1 MSNLDINKLGQT
13 FICKK
18 VGLVMNKGKILS
30 KLPSVDELLNN
41 KKIINLLE
49 EIPRDVVVNKIRSN
63 LEKYRKKILSMDEK
77 ALDKFKIDIDGIIFN
92 IIDSIYEFMEMNL
105 REVINGMGTVLHTN
119 LGRALLSETI
129 KEQVWSVASGYS
141 TLEIDVLTGKRG
153 IRYSHVT
160 EIIKFI
166 TKAEDVLVV
175 NNNAAAVMLVL
186 STMAKDK
193 EVIVSRGEL
202 VEIGGSFR
210 VPDVMEQSGTKL
222 VDVGTTNKTHLW
234 DYENAISENT
244 AALLKVHTSNYRILG
259 FTDSVSLEDLVELGK
274 KNNIPVIEDIGSGV
288 LVDLR
293 KYGLGYEPT
302 VQESIAAGID
312 VVTFSGDKLLGGPQ
326 AGIIVGKKCYIDKMK
341 RNPLTRAFRIDK
353 LTMVALEATLRLY
366 LDEEKVIKTIP
377 TLRMLTEPLD
387 SVNKRAKVLYDMIV
401 SKKLD
406 LEVSISK
413 DYSEVGGGALPLEKL
428 PTYTVAIKAKNISS
442 SQLEDRLRK
451 YSTPIFTRVND
462 DRVIIDLRTIKEEQ
476 YETIVQ
482 ALAETTGEQLAN
494 DSVRLMS

>member
-1 MSNLDINKLGQT
+1 
-13 FICKK
+13 
-18 VGLVMNKGKILS
+18 MNKGKILS

-49 EIPRDVVVNKIRSN
+49 GVPRNVVVNEIRNS
-63 LEKYRKKILSMDEK
+63 LERYRKKILSMDGEV
-77 ALDKFKIDIDGIIFN
+77 LDKFKIDIGEIAFN
-92 IIDSIYEFMEMNL
+92 VINNSHEFMEMNL

-129 KEQVWSVASGYS
+129 REQVWSVASGYS
-141 TLEIDVLTGKRG
+141 TLEIDILTGKRG
-153 IRYSHVT
+153 IRYSHVI

-186 STMAKDK
+186 STMAKDR

-234 DYENAISENT
+234 DYESAINENT

-259 FTDSVSLEDLVELGK
+259 FADSVSLGNLVELGK

-293 KYGLGYEPT
+293 KYGLMYEPT
-302 VQESIAAGID
+302 VQESVAAGVD

-326 AGIIVGKKCYIDKMK
+326 AGIIVGKKRYIDKMK
-341 RNPLTRAFRIDK
+341 KNQLTRAFRIDK
-353 LTMVALEATLRLY
+353 LTLVALEATLRLY
-366 LDEEKVIKTIP
+366 LDEEKAMKSIP

-387 SVNKRAKVLYDMIV
+387 SINARAKILYDMII

-406 LEVSISK
+406 LDVSI
-413 DYSEVGGGALPLEKL
+413 DENYSEVGGGALPLEKL
-428 PTYTVAIKAKNISS
+428 PTYVIIVKAKNISS

-451 YSTPIFTRVND
+451 YRTPIFTRVND
-462 DRVIIDLRTIKEEQ
+462 DRVIIDLRTVKEKQ

-482 ALAETTGEQLAN
+482 ALVETI
-494 DSVRLMS
+494 V

>member
-259 FTDSVSLEDLVELGK
+259 FTDSVSLKDLVELGK

-366 LDEEKVIKTIP
+366 LDEEKAVKTIP

>member
-1 MSNLDINKLGQT
+1 
-13 FICKK
+13 
-18 VGLVMNKGKILS
+18 MNKGKILS

-49 EIPRDVVVNKIRSN
+49 EVPRNVVVNEIRNS
-63 LEKYRKKILSMDEK
+63 LEKYRKKILSMDEES
-77 ALDKFKIDIDGIIFN
+77 LDKFKIDIDKIIFH
-92 IIDSIYEFMEMNL
+92 IIDSSDKFMDMSL
-105 REVINGMGTVLHTN
+105 KEVVNGMGTVLHTN

-129 KEQVWSVASGYS
+129 KDRVWSVANGYS
-141 TLEIDVLTGKRG
+141 TLEIDVSTGKRG
-153 IRYSHVT
+153 IRYSHVV
-160 EIIKFI
+160 ELIKFI
-166 TKAEDVLVV
+166 TGAEDVLVV

-210 VPDVMEQSGTKL
+210 VPEVMKLSGTKL

-234 DYENAISENT
+234 DYESAITENT

-259 FTDSVSLEDLVELGK
+259 FTDSVGLKDLVELGN
-274 KNNIPVIEDIGSGV
+274 KNKIPVIEDIGSGV

-293 KYGLGYEPT
+293 KYGLMYEPT

-326 AGIIVGKKCYIDKMK
+326 AGIIVGRKCYIDEMK
-341 RNPLTRAFRIDK
+341 KNQLTRAFRIDK

-366 LDEEKVIKTIP
+366 LDEEKAMRTIP
-377 TLRMLTEPLD
+377 TLRMLTESLD
-387 SVNKRAKVLYDMIV
+387 SINKRAKTLHSMIV
-401 SKKLD
+401 SRKLD
-406 LEVSISK
+406 LDVDISN

-428 PTYTVAIKAKNISS
+428 PTHAITIKARNISS
-442 SQLEDRLRK
+442 SQLEDKLRK

-462 DRVIIDLRTIKEEQ
+462 DKVIIDLRTVKEEQ
-476 YETIVQ
+476 YEIIVQ
-482 ALAETTGEQLAN
+482 ALVEIT
-494 DSVRLMS
+494 V

>member
-1 MSNLDINKLGQT
+1 
-13 FICKK
+13 
-18 VGLVMNKGKILS
+18 MNKGKILS
-30 KLPSVDELLNN
+30 KLPSVDELLND
-41 KKIINLLE
+41 KKIIDLLE
-49 EIPRDVVVNKIRSN
+49 KFPRAVVVNEIRSN
-63 LEKYRKKILSMDEK
+63 LEKYRKKILSMDEES
-77 ALDKFKIDIDGIIFN
+77 LVKFKIDINRIIFN
-92 IIDSIYEFMEMNL
+92 IVDSSHKFMEMNL
-105 REVINGMGTVLHTN
+105 REVVNGMGTVLHTN

-129 KEQVWSVASGYS
+129 KDQVWSVAGGYS
-141 TLEIDVLTGKRG
+141 TLEIDVSTGKRG

-186 STMAKDK
+186 STMAKGK

-222 VDVGTTNKTHLW
+222 ISVGTTNKTHLW
-234 DYENAISENT
+234 DYESAISENT
-244 AALLKVHTSNYRILG
+244 AALLRVHTSNYRILG
-259 FTDSVSLEDLVELGK
+259 FTDSVSPKDLVELGR

-293 KYGLGYEPT
+293 KYGLTYEPT
-302 VQESIAAGID
+302 VQESVAAGID

-341 RNPLTRAFRIDK
+341 RNQLTRAFRIDK

-366 LDEEKVIKTIP
+366 LDEEKAIKTIP
-377 TLRMLTEPLD
+377 TLRMLMESSD
-387 SVNKRAKVLYDMIV
+387 SLNKRAKTLHDMIL

-406 LEVSISK
+406 LKVNISE

-428 PTYTVAIKAKNISS
+428 STYTIAIKPGNISS
-442 SQLEDRLRK
+442 SQLESRLRE
-451 YSTPIFTRVND
+451 YGTPIFARVND
-462 DRVIIDLRTIKEEQ
+462 DKVIFDLRTIKEEQ
-476 YETIVQ
+476 YEIIVQ
-482 ALAETTGEQLAN
+482 ALIETIKYK
-494 DSVRLMS
+494 

>member
-1 MSNLDINKLGQT
+1 
-13 FICKK
+13 
-18 VGLVMNKGKILS
+18 MNKGKILS
-30 KLPSVDELLNN
+30 SLPSVDELLNN
-41 KKIINLLE
+41 EGIINLLE
-49 EIPRDVVVNKIRSN
+49 EIPRNVVVNEIRNN
-63 LEKYRKKILSMDEK
+63 LEKYRRQILSMDEES
-77 ALDKFKIDIDGIIFN
+77 LDKFKIDIERIIFD
-92 IIDSIYEFMEMNL
+92 IISSSYEFMKMNL
-105 REVINGMGTVLHTN
+105 REVINGMGTILHTN
-119 LGRALLSETI
+119 LGRALLSEAI
-129 KEQVWSVASGYS
+129 RDQVWSVAGGYS
-141 TLEIDVLTGKRG
+141 TLEIDILTGKRG
-153 IRYSHVT
+153 IRYSHVV

-166 TKAEDVLVV
+166 TKAEDALVV
-175 NNNAAAVMLVL
+175 NNNAAAVMLAL
-186 STMAKDK
+186 STMAKDR

-210 VPDVMEQSGTKL
+210 VPEVMKQSGTKL

-234 DYENAISENT
+234 DYESAITENT

-259 FTDSVSLEDLVELGK
+259 FTDSVSLKELVELGK

-326 AGIIVGKKCYIDKMK
+326 AGIIIGKKCYIDKMK
-341 RNPLTRAFRIDK
+341 KNQLTRAFRIDK
-353 LTMVALEATLRLY
+353 LTLVALEATLKLY
-366 LDEEKVIKTIP
+366 LDEEKAIKTIP

-387 SVNKRAKVLYDMIV
+387 SVNKKAKTLYDMIL

-406 LEVSISK
+406 LEIGIDK
-413 DYSEVGGGALPLEKL
+413 DYSEVGGGALPLEEL
-428 PTYTVAIKAKNISS
+428 PTYVVTIRPNNISS

-462 DRVIIDLRTIKEEQ
+462 DRVIIDLRTVKEEQ

-482 ALAETTGEQLAN
+482 ALTEVTK
-494 DSVRLMS
+494 

>member
-1 MSNLDINKLGQT
+1 MS
-13 FICKK
+13 
-18 VGLVMNKGKILS
+18 KGKILS
-30 KLPSVDELLNN
+30 KLPSVDELLNDES
-41 KKIINLLE
+41 IIKLLE
-49 EIPRDVVVNKIRSN
+49 EVPRVVVVNEIRNN
-63 LEKYRKKILSMDEK
+63 LGKYRKQVLSMDKES
-77 ALDKFKIDIDGIIFN
+77 LSKFKIDIDEITFN
-92 IIDSIYEFMEMNL
+92 IIDSSYKFMEMNL

-129 KEQVWSVASGYS
+129 KDQVWDVASGYS
-141 TLEIDVLTGKRG
+141 TLEIDLSTGKRG

-210 VPDVMEQSGTKL
+210 VPDVMKQSGTKL
-222 VDVGTTNKTHLW
+222 VEIGTTNKTHLL
-234 DYENAISENT
+234 DYENGISENT

-259 FTDSVSLEDLVELGK
+259 FTDSVSRKDLVELGK

-293 KYGLGYEPT
+293 KYGLTYEPT
-302 VQESIAAGID
+302 VQESVAAGID
-312 VVTFSGDKLLGGPQ
+312 IVTFSGDKLLGGPQ

-341 RNPLTRAFRIDK
+341 KNQLTRAFRIDK

-366 LDEEKVIKTIP
+366 LDEEKAIKTIP
-377 TLRMLTEPLD
+377 TLRMLTESLD
-387 SVNKRAKVLYDMIV
+387 SVNKRANILCEMILL
-401 SKKLD
+401 KELN
-406 LEVSISK
+406 LEVNINK
-413 DYSEVGGGALPLEKL
+413 DYSEAGGGSLPLEKL
-428 PTYTVAIKAKNISS
+428 PTYTITIKAKNISS
-442 SQLEDRLRK
+442 SQLESRLRK

-476 YETIVQ
+476 YEIIVQ
-482 ALAETTGEQLAN
+482 ALTEIIK
-494 DSVRLMS
+494 

>member
-1 MSNLDINKLGQT
+1 MD
-13 FICKK
+13 
-18 VGLVMNKGKILS
+18 KGKILS

-49 EIPRDVVVNKIRSN
+49 KVPRNVVVNEIRNS
-63 LEKYRKKILSMDEK
+63 LERYRKKILSMDGEI
-77 ALDKFKIDIDGIIFN
+77 LNKFKIDIDEIVFN
-92 IIDSIYEFMEMNL
+92 VVDNSHEFMEMNL

-129 KEQVWSVASGYS
+129 RERVWSVASGYS

-153 IRYSHVT
+153 IRYSHVI

-175 NNNAAAVMLVL
+175 NNNAAAVMLAL
-186 STMAKDK
+186 STMAKDR

-210 VPDVMEQSGTKL
+210 VPDVMEQSGTRL

-234 DYENAISENT
+234 DYESAINENT

-259 FTDSVSLEDLVELGK
+259 FADSVGLGDLVELGK

-293 KYGLGYEPT
+293 KYGLMYEPT
-302 VQESIAAGID
+302 EQESVAAGVD
-312 VVTFSGDKLLGGPQ
+312 EVTFSGDKLLGGPQ
-326 AGIIVGKKCYIDKMK
+326 AGIIVGKKRYIDKMK
-341 RNPLTRAFRIDK
+341 KNQLTRAFRIGK
-353 LTMVALEATLRLY
+353 LTLVALEATLRLY
-366 LDEEKVIKTIP
+366 LDEEKAMKSIP

-387 SVNKRAKVLYDMIV
+387 SINARAKMLYGMIV

-406 LEVSISK
+406 LDVSIGEN
-413 DYSEVGGGALPLEKL
+413 YSEVGGGALPLEKL
-428 PTYTVAIKAKNISS
+428 PTYVITIKAKNISS
-442 SQLEDRLRK
+442 AQLEDRLRK

-462 DRVIIDLRTIKEEQ
+462 DRVIIDLRTVKEKQ

-482 ALAETTGEQLAN
+482 ALVETVGKQ
-494 DSVRLMS
+494 

>member
-1 MSNLDINKLGQT
+1 MGNLNINKLY
-13 FICKK
+13 K

-30 KLPSVDELLNN
+30 KLPSVDELLSN
-41 KKIINLLE
+41 KKIMNLLGE
-49 EIPRDVVVNKIRSN
+49 VPRNVVVNEIRNN
-63 LEKYRKKILSMDEK
+63 LEKYRRKILSMDEDS
-77 ALDKFKIDIDGIIFN
+77 LSKFKIDIEDIIFN
-92 IIDSIYEFMEMNL
+92 IVDSSYKFIGMSL
-105 REVINGMGTVLHTN
+105 KEVVNGMGTVLHTN

-129 KEQVWSVASGYS
+129 REKVWSVASGYS
-141 TLEIDVLTGKRG
+141 TLEIDVSTGKRG
-153 IRYSHVT
+153 IRYSHVV

-166 TKAEDVLVV
+166 TKAEDALVV

-186 STMAKDK
+186 STMAKNK

-210 VPDVMEQSGTKL
+210 VPDVMKQSGTKL
-222 VDVGTTNKTHLW
+222 IDIGTTNKTHLW
-234 DYENAISENT
+234 DYENAITEDT
-244 AALLKVHTSNYRILG
+244 AALLRVHTSNYRILG
-259 FTDSVSLEDLVELGK
+259 FTDSVSLKDLVELGK
-274 KNNIPVIEDIGSGV
+274 QNNIPVIEDIGSGV

-293 KYGLGYEPT
+293 KYGLTYEPT
-302 VQESIAAGID
+302 VQESVAAGID

-341 RNPLTRAFRIDK
+341 RNPLTRAFRVDK

-366 LDEEKVIKTIP
+366 LDEEKAIKTIP
-377 TLRMLTEPLD
+377 TLRMLIESPD
-387 SVNKRAKVLYDMIV
+387 SINGKAKVLYDMIL

-406 LEVSISK
+406 LEVDISE

-428 PTYTVAIKAKNISS
+428 PTYAVTIRAKNISS

-462 DRVIIDLRTIKEEQ
+462 NKVIIDLRTVKEEQ
-476 YETIVQ
+476 YEIIVQ
-482 ALAETTGEQLAN
+482 ALTEVIN
-494 DSVRLMS
+494 R

>member
-1 MSNLDINKLGQT
+1 
-13 FICKK
+13 
-18 VGLVMNKGKILS
+18 MNKGKILS

-41 KKIINLLE
+41 ERIINLLE
-49 EIPRDVVVNKIRSN
+49 EIPRNVVVNEIRNN
-63 LEKYRKKILSMDEK
+63 LEKYRRQILSMDEES
-77 ALDKFKIDIDGIIFN
+77 LDKFKIDIERIIFN
-92 IIDSIYEFMEMNL
+92 IINSSYEFMEMNL
-105 REVINGMGTVLHTN
+105 KEVINGMGTILHTN
-119 LGRALLSETI
+119 LGRALLSEAI
-129 KEQVWSVASGYS
+129 RDQVWSVASGYS

-153 IRYSHVT
+153 IRYSHVV

-166 TKAEDVLVV
+166 TKAEDALVV
-175 NNNAAAVMLVL
+175 NNNAAAVMLAL
-186 STMAKDK
+186 STMAKNK

-210 VPDVMEQSGTKL
+210 VPEVMKQSGTKL

-234 DYENAISENT
+234 DYENAITENT

-259 FTDSVSLEDLVELGK
+259 FTDSVSLKDLVELGR

-326 AGIIVGKKCYIDKMK
+326 AGIIIGKKCYIDKMK
-341 RNPLTRAFRIDK
+341 KNQLTRAFRIDK
-353 LTMVALEATLRLY
+353 LTLVALEATLKLY
-366 LDEEKVIKTIP
+366 LDEEKAIKTIP
-377 TLRMLTEPLD
+377 TLRMLTESLD
-387 SVNKRAKVLYDMIV
+387 SVNKKAKILYDMIL

-406 LEVSISK
+406 LEIGMDK
-413 DYSEVGGGALPLEKL
+413 DYSEVGGGALPLEEL
-428 PTYTVAIKAKNISS
+428 PTYTVTIRPNNISS

-462 DRVIIDLRTIKEEQ
+462 DKVIIDLRTVKEEQ

-482 ALAETTGEQLAN
+482 ALTEVTKY
-494 DSVRLMS
+494 R